1 MRLEIA
7 AHAKLNLDLQ
17 VIGKR
22 PDGYHDIRTTMQTIE
37 LHDLLSITE
46 GGDGGFTTDGMRVDK
61 TNNSVRKAHEA
72 MQDITKRKLPATF
85 HLTKHI
91 PPGSGMGG
99 ASSDAAAALKGLRKM
114 FNLDIDLDP
123 IAAAIGSDVPFF
135 LHGGRARVE
144 GRGERVTPLPP
155 ELAWFA
161 IAWPQIEL
169 STQAVYKAW
178 DEVNGPDLSKAAQHV
193 EPRLTAFTTMLGDGW
208 RMTGSGSAFFKQ
220 TTTENEA
227 KTAIRGLDCWTTV
240 TTIK

>member
-1 MRLEIA
+1 LRLEIA

-22 PDGYHDIRTTMQTIE
+22 ADGYHDIRTTMQTIE
-37 LHDLLSITE
+37 LHDLLAITQ
-46 GGDGGFTTDGMRVDK
+46 GDGGFTTDGMRIDT

-72 MQDITKRKLPATF
+72 LQDITHSKLPATF
-85 HLTKHI
+85 HLTKRI

-114 FNLDIDLDP
+114 FNLDIDLEP
-123 IAAAIGSDVPFF
+123 IAAAVASDVPLF

-155 ELAWFA
+155 DLAWFA
-161 IAWPQIEL
+161 IAWPHIEL

-178 DEVNGPDLSKAAQHV
+178 DDVNGHDLTQAAQHV
-193 EPRLTAFTTMLGDGW
+193 EPRLKPFATMLGDGW

-220 TTTENEA
+220 TDTENEA
-227 KTAIRGLDCWTTV
+227 RTAIRGLDCWTAV
-240 TTIK
+240 TTTK

>member
-1 MRLEIA
+1 MRLDIA
-7 AHAKLNLDLQ
+7 AHAKLNLDFQ

-37 LHDLLSITE
+37 LHDLLAITE
-46 GGDGGFTTDGMRVDK
+46 GDGGFTTEGMRVDK
-61 TNNSVRKAHEA
+61 ANNSVRKAHEA
-72 MQDITKRKLPATF
+72 MQDITKRKLPAAF
-85 HLTKHI
+85 HLTKRI

-99 ASSDAAAALKGLRKM
+99 ASSDAAAALKGLCKM

-161 IAWPQIEL
+161 IAWPGIEL
-169 STQAVYKAW
+169 STQAVYAAW
-178 DEVNGPDLSKAAQHV
+178 DETNGHDLHKAAQHV
-193 EPRLTAFTTMLGDGW
+193 EPRLKHFEEMLGDGW

-220 TTTENEA
+220 TVAENEA
-227 KTAIRGLDCWTTV
+227 RVAIRGLDCWTAV
-240 TTIK
+240 TTVK